1 LTCEALLGVRGRNLE
16 DAIRHARWE
25 AEMVRRLEAEWFEQR
40 DKWLIE
46 AWLADMEMWRD
57 SKIRNALIKAIL
69 AKDKYQGKK
78 ARRSSG

>member
-1 LTCEALLGVRGRNLE
+1 
-16 DAIRHARWE
+16 
-25 AEMVRRLEAEWFEQR
+25 MR

-46 AWLADMEMWRD
+46 AWEVDMEMWRD